1 MSKHPTKDSLKDKVK
16 NLLGLGQNPHVK
28 DIPEY
33 KPVEFIITED
43 RLRDMNAENG
53 FSNRIKAIKEMSDLV
68 KTKRLEEHAVEALW
82 CTVSDLLMPE
92 QPPEARHTVLSLLK
106 AIIQGQGNRLG
117 ILRVSFFRIVR
128 DYPLNDDLVQR
139 MEIFK
144 ALTDHGKDITYIDDD
159 IGPFILQWMD
169 ETRQNELTLDF
180 LYILVNIVKFNSSYL
195 DQDKVAQ
202 IVHKIYR
209 LCNMTNQ
216 AADIEASLRVL
227 DAVVCY
233 SCLPSGSLC
242 AFIVTLCRT
251 VNVKEFSEACWKLM
265 RNLLGTHLGHS
276 CVRTMCQIM
285 ESREYQ
291 KDIPVLR
298 GAVFFVGMAL
308 WGAHRLPSLKNTPTS
323 VLPSFL
329 KAMTEDNVVVSYE
342 IALSLTRL
350 VRKYGRELQ
359 VATWDIVLDVIEKL
373 VVQVQLFN
381 NADFCVKVQ
390 DQLIAIEELH
400 ARDEYHGCVERYFTL
415 VERCT
420 DHRPARPCEGLTKLH
435 QRQEIMPECQS
446 VLTLLTYRAQS
457 IHPAKDGWILEL
469 QKMMEKYF
477 RMQTSSV
484 IRKKCLEILFSVL
497 GTHRHVYEEELMES
511 VLIPHLNAVVEDRE
525 VAVRKFATQ
534 KLVELALTCSS
545 SHFNSLLDA
554 LQKISSREMVEHT
567 ASEAVEEEL
576 MESPYDD
583 IKTAVFGLLEI
594 LQSKLFLLPANHA
607 VQVYEI
613 LIAHLQKH
621 YRMGYNMDVANAIR
635 IQVFGFLLSLRADST
650 ARMGFVDKRGEL
662 RFSVYCLCD
671 TSDVEKRT
679 SDVASVPSDSPIAL
693 HQQSLP
699 FRFGHLPFC
708 RTFSTLLQCIQQEE
722 DWKVL
727 RFVLGKIPSLLQNKI
742 LIMSSQ
748 CSVDTLC
755 NCLCKMVSSKKI
767 KESNIVAGEVFSCT
781 DLQMVIF
788 PILNALTS
796 YHSLLDT
803 ARQRELVQ
811 CLDAGLISR
820 CAKQCVMALTMCVL
834 EMSDIMFKM
843 LPSILLKLTHISATV
858 GMASSVLEF
867 LSFLVRLPHL
877 YTNFVAEQYISVFAI
892 SLPYTNSFKFTQ
904 YVVSLAHHVIA
915 MWFIRCR
922 LPFRKD
928 FVQYITKG
936 LRSNALLPF
945 DEQHLRSAQQSAQQ
959 SAQESAQ
966 QNADQSNFR
975 ARSTSLSDKPTRSL
989 RSARPSRQPGLGSSS
1004 PIKDV
1009 RELPLAASFRS
1020 RSISVS
1026 DQVHRRMETRLGG
1039 MTSGSMEENAPLADD
1054 SLKLVHLELTEIC
1067 LDMIARFAF
1076 SNFST
1081 MPKRSPAAEF
1091 LLAGGQTMSWLVG
1104 NKIITI
1110 TTSAGAGP
1118 KSLLGPRSKDSQS
1131 SDSDRDGD
1139 RSPGSGQ
1146 AGASKEAP
1154 GKLESQESQQPVHS
1168 GRVRQRSVS
1177 GGHALRA
1184 CYSSDLS
1191 PLSVAAEPS
1200 GTSMATSAATGPG
1213 STTTDTATTATTTS
1227 SATSTAAAA
1236 PVKAATPAKEA
1247 AASQAKKPKEKEPPR
1262 LSDCAS
1268 MITQGWA
1275 EILIRRPTG
1284 NTCWMMKIENPA
1296 SPYSSAIKTLPLQD
1310 LSAVLLAPDST
1321 AGYPAGSKHD
1331 EPRDPSDPGRRDGE
1345 NSEGRTRKTSM
1356 KSQVMDPDASRHHT
1370 LQRSNTVSGDCSP
1383 WQSSC
1388 KNKLSRS
1395 ISWAESVVMEELIAS
1410 GSKASSSPSNAIE
1423 RFDDFHVFMPTS
1435 EVESKFMRSEPLPS
1449 LSIHGDGNEG
1459 RQRML
1464 VSRSSSSSSQGEESL
1479 PTTAGVPIDRSSA
1492 APGGSHDS
1500 EEEQLQHLQ
1509 VLNKS
1514 SSSPELSTL
1523 HDREWELQVCAVE
1536 LSSAPLF
1543 ESSSPVAD
1551 TAGAR
1556 GSRDEANRGAT
1567 LSPPA
1572 PATATAAVAAAAGG
1586 VAAAAADTEPALA
1599 TSPSTSCQHRPRGH
1613 TISESASY
1621 WRRKRAEF
1629 KVNKSAAEKM
1639 TAGISPSFVF
1649 LQFYYSPLFG
1659 TEASRPILCPKTQAV
1674 ERSIKMMD
1682 RIPPYD
1688 THKIGVIYVGE
1699 GQVKNQTAML
1709 MNEHG
1714 SPRYVSFV
1722 QGLGRL
1728 ISLRDC
1734 DADQIYLG
1742 GLDTKG
1748 EDGDFAY
1755 CWHDDVMQT
1764 IFHVATLMPNM
1775 ERDPVCCN
1783 KKRHVGNDFVMIVYN
1798 DSQEDYRMG
1807 IIRGQFNFVEVVIKP
1822 LDYECSL
1829 VTIQARKDL
1838 EGLIDTTVAKIVSD
1852 KNLPLLARQMAL
1864 HANMASLAHQYK
1876 ANPRETYASKWL
1888 ARLRQMKRIRERV
1901 LEEIQSRQMRTSQTV
1916 VNIAADAAQR
1926 MRLISTM
1933 DDFSEFV

>member
-43 RLRDMNAENG
+43 RLRDMNADNG

-420 DHRPARPCEGLTKLH
+420 DHR
-435 QRQEIMPECQS
+435 QCQS

-671 TSDVEKRT
+671 TRFNMNRLESKSAP

-936 LRSNALLPF
+936 LRSNALLPLLPF
-945 DEQHLRSAQQSAQQ
+945 DE
-959 SAQESAQ
+959 
-966 QNADQSNFR
+966 NADQSNFR

-1026 DQVHRRMETRLGG
+1026 DQVHRSRMETRLGG

-1177 GGHALRA
+1177 GGA
-1184 CYSSDLS
+1184 
-1191 PLSVAAEPS
+1191 P
-1200 GTSMATSAATGPG
+1200 TTGQ
-1213 STTTDTATTATTTS
+1213 DTATTATTTS

-1321 AGYPAGSKHD
+1321 AGYPAGS
-1331 EPRDPSDPGRRDGE
+1331 
-1345 NSEGRTRKTSM
+1345 N
-1356 KSQVMDPDASRHHT
+1356 PDASRHHT

-1395 ISWAESVVMEELIAS
+1395 ISWAVIVLQLKGHTVFEEHFDTPV
-1410 GSKASSSPSNAIE
+1410 SPTAFQDREAAINQNKMC
-1423 RFDDFHVFMPTS
+1423 VANPIY
-1435 EVESKFMRSEPLPS
+1435 L
-1449 LSIHGDGNEG
+1449 
-1459 RQRML
+1459 Q
-1464 VSRSSSSSSQGEESL
+1464 SSSSSSQGEESL

-1572 PATATAAVAAAAGG
+1572 PATATAAVAAAA
-1586 VAAAAADTEPALA
+1586 
-1599 TSPSTSCQHRPRGH
+1599 HRPRGH

-1888 ARLRQMKRIRERV
+1888 ARLRQMKRIRER
-1901 LEEIQSRQMRTSQTV
+1901 LIQRCFHVYSPALAVIAHPSSHLNIHVESQTV